1 MYNFPFVSISGNAP
15 PAYDETT
22 PVSAVK
28 IQYAPASR
36 LPSPPPSPR
45 SSIPPT
51 PTPTPTH
58 IITDDYASTI
68 RGDYQMASAAGT
80 GGIAGFSIVPSRI
93 VMPSKYQVL

>member
-51 PTPTPTH
+51 PTH

-80 GGIAGFSIVPSRI
+80 GGITGFKIVPSQI